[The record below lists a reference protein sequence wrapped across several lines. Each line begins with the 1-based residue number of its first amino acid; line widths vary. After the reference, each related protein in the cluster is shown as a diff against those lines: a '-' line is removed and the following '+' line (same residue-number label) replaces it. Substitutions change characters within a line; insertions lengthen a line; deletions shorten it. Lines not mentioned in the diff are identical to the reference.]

1 MCTMEL
7 LMSLCQGCSEGGRE
21 GWSQGQR
28 FADAYDGAAIG
39 APAFRFAFQQVQH
52 LYSNVVEQ
60 TMDYY
65 P

>member
-1 MCTMEL
+1 MTWIADNFG
-7 LMSLCQGCSEGGRE
+7 QGCSEGGRE

-28 FADAYDGAAIG
+28 FGDAYDGATIG

-60 TMDYY
+60 TLNYY